1 LHETKRKNY
10 RDAVRW
16 AYVSRVAQRCIALL
30 LTFVLAGILGPKNFG
45 VVAMAT
51 AYILFIEMFVAQG
64 MAAAIVQRKNLAR
77 EHLDSV
83 FWLVLAAAA
92 LLTAASIVVAPW
104 WAAVNGLPELGAVI
118 SVLSISI
125 PINAV
130 TIVHTALRQ
139 REMDFRTL
147 ALLSGA
153 SSIIAGAVGVMM
165 ALLGCGVWSLV
176 AQQLIR
182 SALWSAALWEISLW
196 RPRLRFSFRHMRALL
211 GVSGGM
217 LVSRL
222 GEYAASQSDA
232 ILMGIFF
239 GPLAVGL
246 YRMAERLMTTLLDM
260 ASRSLQAVSVP
271 HFSSLQDDADALRK
285 AVLSC
290 IRLSAS
296 ITIPAMAVIAAVS
309 DPLMAVL
316 GEKWM
321 PAAAVLKIVVIMG
334 IGKAVTFFTDPLLLA
349 RNRPWTIALLAWT
362 LGIVTA
368 TTLGTVGAM
377 MNGAPVERQLIAIAI
392 AHTTVFVL
400 LYGIASFTLTRR
412 LCGASARQFAAA
424 IAPGLGAGLA
434 SALTATAIATSGMLW
449 NGSAAVALIAT
460 AAPAAIAAGITLIL
474 LDPTIRQIASHSLR
488 CALHRNLTRTVV
500 PSPRSRID
508 I

>member
-1 LHETKRKNY
+1 MHETKRKNF

-64 MAAAIVQRKNLAR
+64 MAAAIVQRKDLAR

-92 LLTAASIVVAPW
+92 LLTGASIVVAPW
-104 WAAVNGLPELGAVI
+104 WASINGLPELGAVI
-118 SVLSISI
+118 SFLSISI
-125 PINAV
+125 PINAL

-182 SALWSAALWEISLW
+182 SALWSAALWKISPW
-196 RPRLRFSFRHMRALL
+196 RPRLRFSFRHMCALF
-211 GVSGGM
+211 GVSSGM
-217 LVSRL
+217 LVSRI
-222 GEYAASQSDA
+222 GEYVASQSDA

-239 GPLAVGL
+239 GPVAVGL

-271 HFSSLQDDADALRK
+271 HFSSLQDDTDALRR

-334 IGKAVTFFTDPLLLA
+334 IAKAVTFFTDPLLLA
-349 RNRPWTIALLAWT
+349 RRRTWTIALLAWS
-362 LGIVTA
+362 LGILTA
-368 TTLGTVGAM
+368 ATLGTVGFM
-377 MNGAPVERQLIAIAI
+377 MKEAATEHQIISIAL
-392 AHTTVFVL
+392 AHTTIFVAF
-400 LYGIASFTLTRR
+400 YGGASIVLARR
-412 LCGASARQFAAA
+412 LCHVSLRQFAAA
-424 IAPGLGAGLA
+424 IMPGLAAGLA
-434 SALTATAIATSGMLW
+434 AT
-449 NGSAAVALIAT
+449 LIAAAIST
-460 AAPAAIAAGITLIL
+460 SVGPPQFAPALELVLISAPAAVSAVLMLVL
-474 LDPTIRQIASHSLR
+474 LDPSLR
-488 CALHRNLTRTVV
+488 ALAGNALRFLSHPQMKGALGSFARGRLGR
-500 PSPRSRID
+500 
-508 I
+508 